1 MIFYIM
7 IFCSKICT
15 QTPKSEEKT
24 MTENQISY
32 QNPEQEEEIDLVS
45 LLFTVLRKYRQML
58 AVALA
63 CAVIFG
69 AVAGIQTTANG
80 AVSADAQEEYD
91 AAMTEYRQKKA
102 DYDAAVRQYKLD
114 TTSNE
119 QAQADTQK
127 ALEDAQTYAEHSML
141 SNLDAYNVW
150 TARADLYIKT
160 NYQIMP
166 GSVYQNPD
174 NTSAVVQAY
183 ANLLVN
189 GDAMDKAADALKLQA
204 RFLREVVTAE
214 PVQNANGTYSGLLTI
229 RVNAADQNSAEKIL
243 NELLS
248 HLDEVQASISAAIG
262 SHTVATVAQ
271 SCSCIVSTDLLAQ
284 QQAQSDNIA
293 ALQAQMQTLQ
303 ATREQLDETY
313 ADTQANWAAVSE
325 PVLHAALLSSIAKFA
340 LIGFVVGVFVV
351 AGIVCVQFLAAGR
364 VYSAK
369 ELKRACNLPVL
380 GALASEKSKT
390 AQKLDAALNRA
401 EGRPNGSTD
410 AEMLCL
416 MAETIRSRAPQARRV
431 LVTGDLPAEQLTALA
446 AALQA
451 TDALRSVT
459 VTAAESILKA
469 AATVQQVNL
478 ADSIVLAADCACSRY
493 AAVNDQNEQI
503 RRLGKSVLGCIVFE

>member
-7 IFCSKICT
+7 IFCSKIRT

-32 QNPEQEEEIDLVS
+32 QNYEQEEEIDLVS

-69 AVAGIQTTANG
+69 AVAGIQTSANG
-80 AVSADAQEEYD
+80 AVSANAQEEYD

-141 SNLDAYNVW
+141 SNLDAHNVW

-214 PVQNANGTYSGLLTI
+214 PVQNANGTYSGLLTL

-243 NELLS
+243 NELLG

-271 SCSCIVSTDLLAQ
+271 SCSRMVSTDLLAQ

-293 ALQAQMQTLQ
+293 ALQTQMQTLQ
-303 ATREQLDETY
+303 AAREQLDETY
-313 ADTQANWAAVSE
+313 ADTQANWATVSE
-325 PVLHAALLSSIAKFA
+325 PVFHPALLSSIVKFA

-369 ELKRACNLPVL
+369 ELKRSCGLPVL

-493 AAVNDQNEQI
+493 DAVNDQNEQI

>member
-1 MIFYIM
+1 
-7 IFCSKICT
+7 
-15 QTPKSEEKT
+15 

-32 QNPEQEEEIDLVS
+32 QNYEQEEEIDLVS
-45 LLFTVLRKYRQML
+45 LMFTVLRKYRQML

-69 AVAGIQTTANG
+69 AVAGIKSAANG
-80 AVSADAQEEYD
+80 AVSADAQEEYNT
-91 AAMTEYRQKKA
+91 AMTEYRQKKA
-102 DYDAAVRQYKLD
+102 AYDAAVRQYELD
-114 TTSNE
+114 TVSNE

-127 ALEDAQTYAEHSML
+127 ALEDAQDYAEHSML

-189 GDAMDKAADALKLQA
+189 GEAMDKTADALKMQA

-214 PVQNANGTYSGLLTI
+214 PVQNANGTDTGLLTI
-229 RVNAADQNSAEKIL
+229 RVNAADQNSAETIL

-248 HLDEVQASISAAIG
+248 HLDEVQASVSAAIG
-262 SHTVATVAQ
+262 SHTVTTVAQ
-271 SCSCIVSTDLLAQ
+271 SCSCNVSTDLLAQ
-284 QQAQSDNIA
+284 QQEQSDNIT
-293 ALQAQMQTLQ
+293 ALQT
-303 ATREQLDETY
+303 TREQLDETY
-313 ADTQANWAAVSE
+313 EDTKANWAAVSE
-325 PVLHAALLSSIAKFA
+325 PVLRSALLSSIVKFA
-340 LIGFVVGVFVV
+340 LIGFVVGIFVV
-351 AGIVCVQFLAAGR
+351 AGIVCVQFLVAGR

-369 ELKRACNLPVL
+369 ELKRTCNLPIL

-451 TDALRSVT
+451 TDALRPVT

-493 AAVNDQNEQI
+493 AAINDQNEQI

>member
-32 QNPEQEEEIDLVS
+32 QNHEQEEEIDLVS

-69 AVAGIQTTANG
+69 AVAGIQISANG
-80 AVSADAQEEYD
+80 AVSANAQEEYD

-141 SNLDAYNVW
+141 SNLDAHNVW

-248 HLDEVQASISAAIG
+248 HLDEVQASISAVIG

-325 PVLHAALLSSIAKFA
+325 PVLHPALLSSIVKFA

-369 ELKRACNLPVL
+369 ELKRTCGLPVL

>member
-7 IFCSKICT
+7 IFCSKIRT

-32 QNPEQEEEIDLVS
+32 QNYEQEEEIDLVS

-69 AVAGIQTTANG
+69 AVAGIQTTSNG

-91 AAMTEYRQKKA
+91 AAMTEYRQQKA

-127 ALEDAQTYAEHSML
+127 ALEDAQTYAAHSML
-141 SNLDAYNVW
+141 SNLDAHNVW

-214 PVQNANGTYSGLLTI
+214 PVQNANGTYSGLLTL

-243 NELLS
+243 NELLG

-293 ALQAQMQTLQ
+293 ALQTQMQTLQ
-303 ATREQLDETY
+303 AAREQLDETY
-313 ADTQANWAAVSE
+313 ADTQANWATVSE
-325 PVLHAALLSSIAKFA
+325 PVLRPALLSSIVKFA

-351 AGIVCVQFLAAGR
+351 AGIVCVQFLAADR

-369 ELKRACNLPVL
+369 ELKRSCGLPIL

-390 AQKLDAALNRA
+390 AQKLDAAFNRA

-503 RRLGKSVLGCIVFE
+503 HRLGKSVLGCIVFE